1 MPPAPIFCHPANFA
15 TRFVVIVEL
24 CERFTFYGLTP
35 PFQNYIQNGPNDDP
49 VGYLGMGQ
57 QAATGL
63 GDFFQFW
70 YVPLSHPL

>member
-1 MPPAPIFCHPANFA
+1 M
-15 TRFVVIVEL
+15 IVEL

-49 VGYLGMGQ
+49 AGYLAMGQ

-70 YVPLSHPL
+70 YVPLSHPSFLDPF